1 VRAGAGAGAGARGR
15 VNANA
20 TARSAP
26 DARGRPIAERIGS
39 AVEQLAVLVGAGVT
53 PQHAWAYVA
62 EGSLDPVVIDTVA
75 RIDRGVPIADA
86 IGASAGVRLRQEK
99 PLSAPAL
106 ASAGAR
112 ARAAGGRRGE
122 GGEAAKQ
129 IWRVL
134 AAAWFVATEAGAPLG
149 RCLSDIADSLCAVGQ
164 VEREVEAAL
173 SGPAATT
180 RLVTA
185 LPAVSVVSGWVLGL
199 DTIAVLVGSFA
210 GITCLV
216 AGLVLMVLGR
226 AWSSLLVRR
235 ARRVDPAPGITLDLM
250 AVAVAGGGSLTRAT
264 ALVDLALDRFGL
276 DRGADA
282 ESIRSV
288 LTLASRAG
296 APPADLL
303 RSEAQRVRR
312 DSVGAASRGAA
323 ALGVWL
329 MLPLGVCVLPAF
341 MLLAV
346 APVVIGVLAS
356 TAWA

>member
-1 VRAGAGAGAGARGR
+1 
-15 VNANA
+15 
-20 TARSAP
+20 
-26 DARGRPIAERIGS
+26 
-39 AVEQLAVLVGAGVT
+39 VEQLAVLVGAGVT

-62 EGSLDPVVIDTVA
+62 EGSLDRVVLDTVA
-75 RIDRGVPIADA
+75 RIGRGVPIADA
-86 IGASAGVRLRQEK
+86 IGAAAGVRLGQEK
-99 PLSAPAL
+99 PLSAAAL

-112 ARAAGGRRGE
+112 ARAARPRVDGGE
-122 GGEAAKQ
+122 GGAAEQ

-134 AAAWFVATEAGAPLG
+134 ASAWFVATEAGAPLG
-149 RCLSDIADSLCAVGQ
+149 RCLSDIADSLRAVGQ

-296 APPADLL
+296 APQADLL